1 LTAVLRDPRMSR
13 DPRRSERVVP
23 AMLAR
28 LPGLEPGPQ
37 PPVRRDTV
45 TLRGLASLPVTFR
58 APG

>member
-1 LTAVLRDPRMSR
+1 MSR